1 MRAKLDANEFKRI
14 IDNTKRF
21 VNKDASNELM
31 SWIYLEIDAE
41 EMIIKATALDGYRV
55 SIEYAK
61 LVEAD
66 ETFTCYI
73 RPVMPKVTRYD
84 NYAELEVNKNRLYAQ
99 VGESIIG
106 YVQPEGQFYAVD
118 KVLEPLKKKK
128 MVTTLG
134 INAKYLKEALESISF
149 YDSNKKIA
157 KIEVYEPHEPIV
169 IKSGR
174 KGERDNLK
182 LVLPINIRSD

>member
-1 MRAKLDANEFKRI
+1 MKAVLDAKEFKRI

-21 VNKDASNELM
+21 VSKDASNELM
-31 SWIYLEIDAE
+31 SWIHLEIDAK
-41 EMIIKATALDGYRV
+41 EMFIKATALDGHRV

-66 ETFTCYI
+66 ESFVCYI
-73 RPVMPKVTRYD
+73 RPLIPKVTRYD

-106 YVQPEGQFYAVD
+106 YVQPEGNFYDVD
-118 KVLEPLKKKK
+118 KVLKNLDGERKLETI
-128 MVTTLG
+128 V
-134 INAKYLKEALESISF
+134 INAQYLKDALESISA
-149 YDSNKKIA
+149 YSGTRKIA
-157 KIEVYEPHEPIV
+157 EIDVYAPCHPVV
-169 IKSGR
+169 IRSGR

-182 LVLPINIRSD
+182 IVLPMNSRD